1 MTEAR
6 AQRASRRPARHE
18 HPAIDEAGLVAAR
31 HADRLLAA
39 AREIGLRRAGSRT
52 SSRCPDRLRDDD
64 PTALRATATRC
75 RAAYGVKDS
84 IRDVLPESLTEP
96 FLDFDRPADP
106 RAQPGAGLSPSS
118 SGLNA
123 SSRNGEGTAGSYTS
137 VSERRARVHA
147 T

>member
-1 MTEAR
+1 MTGAR
-6 AQRASRRPARHE
+6 AGRAPRSVARHE
-18 HPAIDEAGLVAAR
+18 RPAIDEAGLVAAR

-39 AREIGLRRAGSRT
+39 AREVGSARWIAYLEPL
-52 SSRCPDRLRDDD
+52 PDRLRDDE

-75 RAAYGVKDS
+75 RAAFGVKDFDP
-84 IRDVLPESLTEP
+84 RQPAREP
-96 FLDFDRPADP
+96 DRAVPRFDRPAHP

-118 SGLNA
+118 SGANA
-123 SSRNGEGTAGSYTS
+123 SSRNGEATDGSYSS

>member
-6 AQRASRRPARHE
+6 ARLVPAAGPPRATRRSTRPGWSRRATPTGCSPPRATSAPTRWVAYLEPLPGPPARRRPA
-18 HPAIDEAGLVAAR
+18 A
-31 HADRLLAA
+31 
-39 AREIGLRRAGSRT
+39 LRRDG
-52 SSRCPDRLRDDD
+52 D
-64 PTALRATATRC
+64 PG

-84 IRDVLPESLTEP
+84 IRDALPAELTEP
-96 FLDFDRPADP
+96 FLDSIDRLIRELN
-106 RAQPGAGLSPSS
+106 RAAGLSPSS

-123 SSRNGEGTAGSYTS
+123 SSRNGEGTAGSYRR